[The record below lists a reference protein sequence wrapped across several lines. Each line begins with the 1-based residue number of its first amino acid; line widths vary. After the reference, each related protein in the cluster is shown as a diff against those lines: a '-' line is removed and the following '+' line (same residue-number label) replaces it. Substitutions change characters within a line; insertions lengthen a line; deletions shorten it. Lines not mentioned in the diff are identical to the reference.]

1 MREGELKKE
10 VDKFKIDLSEM
21 TYDYDFEEP
30 I

>member
-10 VDKFKIDLSEM
+10 VDRFKIDLTEM
-21 TYDYDFEEP
+21 TYDNIFEEP